1 MSLEDVMEA
10 NEKFVGTA
18 GISALPH
25 LPAKGAAVVTCMDAR
40 LVDMLPKAM
49 GFKRGDA
56 HFIQNAGSTKTPTD
70 EGVIRSLA
78 AAIAMGGITEI
89 FVVGHT
95 GCGMATDAMRL
106 IEGLS
111 NRGIKRDAL
120 GNRDIREWFGVISGV
135 DNNVRDMVLAIRNH
149 PAIPKDVPIHGLV
162 VETDT
167 GRLRH
172 LVSDVQKPLPSG
184 QMQTRM
190 PGTSDSQPSTP
201 PMPLDYP
208 TMPGPMMKP
217 LDLKQA
223 QPQFNKPLESP
234 KMQAPSSMPFNAPA
248 MGMHVDKPLDGHS
261 SSRPPR
267 AVEAI
272 VVDDSTAG
280 PVGGAVAPM
289 AAGGLGMDDLVR
301 LDDES
306 LRLVM
311 GSLRKQELAI
321 LAKASAMQM
330 RLKLFKCMS
339 KSDAAAVWENLAK
352 MKEVGPAELSGLKE
366 RIAAILNDFTR
377 QGKITMDAVIEVR
390 PMGTQVKRR

>member
-1 MSLEDVMEA
+1 
-10 NEKFVGTA
+10 
-18 GISALPH
+18 
-25 LPAKGAAVVTCMDAR
+25 MDAR

-56 HFIQNAGSTKTPTD
+56 HFIQNAGTTKTPTD
-70 EGVIRSLA
+70 EGVIRSLV

-95 GCGMATDAMRL
+95 GCGMATDVLRL
-106 IEGLS
+106 IDGLS
-111 NRGIKRDAL
+111 NRGIRRDVL

-135 DNNVRDMVLAIRNH
+135 DNNVRDMVNAIRSAPMVPRNL
-149 PAIPKDVPIHGLV
+149 PIHGLV

-167 GRLRH
+167 GRLKH
-172 LVSDVQKPLPSG
+172 LVSDVQTPVPSG
-184 QMQTRM
+184 QMHERM
-190 PGTSDSQPSTP
+190 PDGQSAAP
-201 PMPLDYP
+201 PPPLDYP
-208 TMPGPMMKP
+208 TMPGPVMKP
-217 LDLKQA
+217 LDLKQS
-223 QPQFNKPLESP
+223 QPQFNKPLEAP
-234 KMQAPSSMPFNAPA
+234 KMQAPASMPFNSPS
-248 MGMHVDKPLDGHS
+248 MGMPVIKPLDGHS

-272 VVDDSTAG
+272 IVEDTETG
-280 PVGGAVAPM
+280 PVGGAAAPM
-289 AAGGLGMDDLVR
+289 AAGGLGMDDLAR

-339 KSDAAAVWENLAK
+339 KGDAAAVWENLAK
-352 MKEVGPAELSGLKE
+352 MKEISPADMSGLKQ
-366 RIAAILNDFTR
+366 RVGAILNDFSR
-377 QGKITMDAVIEVR
+377 QGKIAMDAVVEVK
-390 PMGTQVKRR
+390 PMGRR